1 MNAKKDSLKHSLQFY
16 KLVKV
21 VDDPLTYCFASS
33 SLISF
38 DFDAAVLSD
47 SENLYISQT

>member
-1 MNAKKDSLKHSLQFY
+1 MKHSLQFY

-21 VDDPLTYCFASS
+21 MDDPLTYCFAPS

-38 DFDAAVLSD
+38 DFDAAD
-47 SENLYISQT
+47 ICKT